1 MAALD
6 AIASLGYLAL
16 FSFFATLFVTGLRTL
31 RPTQRGLVERLGKY
45 HRFAESGTTFI
56 IPIVDRMIKVNITEK
71 MVDIAS
77 QEIITKDK
85 LNARVAAQIYY
96 KVKADEESVKSSQ
109 YRVNNVDVQ
118 IVALAQTTLRNI
130 IGTLTLTEANS
141 ERNKINADLMK
152 TLTQETNSWGI
163 DVVRSEL
170 REINPPQ
177 DVQETMNK
185 VVKAENEKIA
195 ARDFAAAKETEAD
208 GLRRAAIK
216 QAEGVKAATVLEA
229 EGKAQAIQIVN
240 EAAEKYFVGNAQLLR
255 QLEVAENS
263 FSKNS
268 LFVIPE
274 GQTLVAVLNSLV
286 GQSAPIIIP
295 TANKDKDKDTKKKQQ
310 QQ

>member
-1 MAALD
+1 MF
-6 AIASLGYLAL
+6 GYLAL
-16 FSFFATLFVTGLRTL
+16 IIFFVALFLTGLRTL
-31 RPTQRGLVERLGKY
+31 RPTQLGLIERLGKY

-56 IPIVDRMIKVNITEK
+56 IPVIDRMFKVNITEK

-85 LNARVAAQIYY
+85 LNAHVAAQIYY
-96 KVKADEESVKSSQ
+96 KVKSDEESVKSSQ
-109 YRVNNVDVQ
+109 YRVNNVDIQ

-141 ERNKINADLMK
+141 ERNKINSDLMK
-152 TLTQETNSWGI
+152 TLTQETHSWGI
-163 DVVRSEL
+163 EVVRSEL
-170 REINPPQ
+170 REINPPK

-229 EGKAQAIQIVN
+229 EGKAKAIEIVN

-263 FSKNS
+263 FSQNS

-286 GQSAPIIIP
+286 GQSAPVIVP
-295 TANKDKDKDTKKKQQ
+295 TNTDTKKKQQ
-310 QQ
+310 QQQ

>member
-1 MAALD
+1 MF
-6 AIASLGYLAL
+6 GYLAL
-16 FSFFATLFVTGLRTL
+16 IIFFVALFLTGLRTL
-31 RPTQRGLVERLGKY
+31 RPTQRGLIERLGKY

-56 IPIVDRMIKVNITEK
+56 IPIIDRMFKVNITEK

-85 LNARVAAQIYY
+85 LNAHVAAQIYY
-96 KVKADEESVKSSQ
+96 KVKSDEESVKSSQ
-109 YRVNNVDVQ
+109 YRVNNVDIQ

-141 ERNKINADLMK
+141 ERNKINSDLMK
-152 TLTQETNSWGI
+152 TLTQETHSWGI
-163 DVVRSEL
+163 EVVRSEL
-170 REINPPQ
+170 REINPPK

-229 EGKAQAIQIVN
+229 EGKAKAIQIVN
-240 EAAEKYFVGNAQLLR
+240 ESAEKYFVGNAQLLR

-263 FSKNS
+263 FSQNS

-286 GQSAPIIIP
+286 GQSTPVIVP
-295 TANKDKDKDTKKKQQ
+295 TNTDTKKKQQ
-310 QQ
+310 QQQ